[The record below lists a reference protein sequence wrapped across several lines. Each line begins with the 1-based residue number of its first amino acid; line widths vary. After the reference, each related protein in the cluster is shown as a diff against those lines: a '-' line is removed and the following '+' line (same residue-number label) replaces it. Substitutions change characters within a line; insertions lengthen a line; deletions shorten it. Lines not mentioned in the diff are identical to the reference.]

1 MTMQRLDVQEFVE
14 PTRSARVAAL
24 WVFGVGVAVAVAMT
38 AWWPVLMAH
47 IGSLPVCDQLP
58 WFQGVIAL
66 QALLLAVIPAVL
78 LSMGLATRRSGRWP
92 PPRMWVLR
100 RTRVLRGAAAARRVW
115 LLIGS
120 AAATA
125 VAFVFVVVRLLALTA
140 DIASR
145 WHCT

>member
-1 MTMQRLDVQEFVE
+1 MTLQRLDVQEFVE
-14 PTRSARVAAL
+14 PTRRARIAAL

-66 QALLLAVIPAVL
+66 QALLLTVIPAVL
-78 LSMGLATRRSGRWP
+78 LSMGMATRRSGRWP

-100 RTRVLRGAAAARRVW
+100 RTRVLRGAAATRRVW
-115 LLIGS
+115 LLIGG
-120 AAATA
+120 AAVIA
-125 VAFVFVVVRLLALTA
+125 VIFVVVVMRLLALMA
-140 DIASR
+140 EIAMR
-145 WHCT
+145 WQCN